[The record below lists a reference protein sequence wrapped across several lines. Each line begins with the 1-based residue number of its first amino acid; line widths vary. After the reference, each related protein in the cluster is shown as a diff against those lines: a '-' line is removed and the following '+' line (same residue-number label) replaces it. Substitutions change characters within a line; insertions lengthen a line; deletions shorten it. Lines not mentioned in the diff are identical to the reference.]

1 MTNGVGFCPQML
13 FSAGLAA
20 PVWLAVGYTALIL
33 LLSPVLLVAATALA
47 PRLPLIALQRIGS
60 IPVES
65 I

>member
-1 MTNGVGFCPQML
+1 ML
-13 FSAGLAA
+13 LSAGLAA
-20 PVWLAVGYTALIL
+20 PVWLVVGYTTLIL

-47 PRLPLIALQRIGS
+47 PRIPLMVLQRIGS